1 MSQQFEWDAAKA
13 VTNIRDHRV
22 AFEEALTVFADPL
35 ARIFADP
42 DHSADEAREVIIG
55 HSTQTRLIIVAFTER
70 DNKIRTISAR
80 EVTARERRD
89 YEENTP
95 KSEGR

>member
-13 VTNIRDHRV
+13 LTNVKDHRV
-22 AFEEALTVFADPL
+22 AFEEALTAFADPL

-42 DHSADEAREVIIG
+42 DHSADEAREIIIG
-55 HSTQTRLIIVAFTER
+55 HSTQARLIVVAFTER
-70 DNKIRTISAR
+70 DDKIRISAR
-80 EVTARERRD
+80 EATARERRD